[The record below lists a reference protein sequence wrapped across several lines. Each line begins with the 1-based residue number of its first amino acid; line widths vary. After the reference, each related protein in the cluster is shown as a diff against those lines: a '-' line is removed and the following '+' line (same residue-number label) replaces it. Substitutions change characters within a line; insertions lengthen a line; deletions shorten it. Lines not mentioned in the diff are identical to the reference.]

1 MSSSVMFLL
10 YLYILVQG
18 HFGTIILQIPVE
30 DGFEGGE
37 LEIDS
42 QINRKKPLE
51 TSMLDLSSD
60 SDRSFYV
67 NFLNVNCVREMRP
80 LTRGWRIELAYNI
93 LWKPEIATLVLP
105 NISSFLVTLVIA
117 FLFKIRKVYVRIL

>member
-1 MSSSVMFLL
+1 MFLL

-67 NFLNVNCVREMRP
+67 NFLNVNSVREMRP

>member
-37 LEIDS
+37 LEIHS

-117 FLFKIRKVYVRIL
+117 FSF

>member
-1 MSSSVMFLL
+1 MI
-10 YLYILVQG
+10 YLTFINILAQG
-18 HFGTIILQIPVE
+18 NFGTIILQIPVE
-30 DGFEGGE
+30 GGFEGGE
-37 LEIDS
+37 LEINS
-42 QINRKKPLE
+42 QSNRKKPLE

-67 NFLNVNCVREMRP
+67 NFLNVNCGREMRP
-80 LTRGWRIELAYNI
+80 LIRGWRIELAYNI

-117 FLFKIRKVYVRIL
+117 FSF